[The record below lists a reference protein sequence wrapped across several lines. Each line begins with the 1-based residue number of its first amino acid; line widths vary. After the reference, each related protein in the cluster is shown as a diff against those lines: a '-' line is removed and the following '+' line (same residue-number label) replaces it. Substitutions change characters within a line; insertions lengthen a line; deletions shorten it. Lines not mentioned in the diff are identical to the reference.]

1 MLVKEYMNESDIV
14 FGGVY
19 FDQYAYGPS
28 HSLLLHKQHKANALT
43 LMEAYKFVIVLEL
56 R

>member
-1 MLVKEYMNESDIV
+1 M

-19 FDQYAYGPS
+19 FDQYAYRPS
-28 HSLLLHKQHKANALT
+28 HSLLLHMQHQANALN

>member
-1 MLVKEYMNESDIV
+1 M

-19 FDQYAYGPS
+19 FDQYAYRP
-28 HSLLLHKQHKANALT
+28 SLLLHMQHQANPLN
-43 LMEAYKFVIVLEL
+43 LMEAYKFDIVLEL